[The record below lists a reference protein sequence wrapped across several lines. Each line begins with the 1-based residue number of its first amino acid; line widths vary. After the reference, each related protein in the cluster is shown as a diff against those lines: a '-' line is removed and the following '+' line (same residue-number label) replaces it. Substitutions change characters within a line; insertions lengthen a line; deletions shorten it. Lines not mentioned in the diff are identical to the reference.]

1 MHKFLLLA
9 TAAFALSGCN
19 KGADADGDGKVS
31 NAEATA
37 EMAADGAMVT
47 KPGMWEV
54 KMTFADVD
62 APGAPAEMLS
72 QIKAQAA
79 KGITMQSC
87 MTKEQAEKPG
97 TDFFGG
103 TPEANC
109 SFDKL
114 DRSGNSIN
122 VEMTCKPAGNMV
134 VKSKM
139 DGTFAAETYSMNV
152 VQSTEGMPGGA
163 VKMTGKVDAKRVGD
177 CPA

>member
-1 MHKFLLLA
+1 MRKILILGF
-9 TAAFALSGCN
+9 AALALSACD

-31 NAEATA
+31 NEEAKA
-37 EMAADGAMVT
+37 EMGSGGAMAT

-54 KMTFADVD
+54 KMTFANVE
-62 APGAPAEMLS
+62 AKGAPPEILS

-122 VEMTCKPAGNMV
+122 VEMTCKPAGNIV

-139 DGTFAAETYSMNV
+139 DGSFAAETYTMNIE
-152 VQSTEGMPGGA
+152 QSTEGMPTGP